1 MSTDLF
7 EANAHLELTGTHINS
22 KMTVNILGMLKA
34 QLSLSASYNGA
45 PTNWGPMKFQAK
57 INAEAVTDQLVAVL
71 KKLQDNAMNV
81 AAKVCTATDFRQC
94 VVFWSWFQINPFY
107 SSSSR

>member
-34 QLSLSASYNGA
+34 QLSLSASYSGA
-45 PTNWGPMKFQAK
+45 PTNWGPMKFQARLD
-57 INAEAVTDQLVAVL
+57 AEAVTDQLVAVL

-81 AAKVCTATDFRQC
+81 AAKVCAASN
-94 VVFWSWFQINPFY
+94 VVFWSWFHEIPFF
-107 SSSSR
+107 SSNSR